1 LTVGIPAPSVDH
13 AGTSGPA
20 PGPVAIRRE
29 IAMASTLVLDRIAA
43 WERSG
48 VIDHDLAER
57 LRAVEVAEPAA
68 TVEATPAPVAA
79 IASSARVRSSGFIIE
94 FFAYL
99 GGLFLL
105 LAWYAWFANE
115 MPESE
120 SARNRGIAVA
130 AFIPAVLLAAVGWLL
145 AARDDAHLRRAAAIA
160 FAVAIPNAGV
170 GTWALLRATA
180 LADDGDSAAIAAG
193 AGVALALAI
202 VARVRRPSAITQAA
216 LLASWGVFAL
226 ELARWVEDGLWGT
239 GYDHY
244 REVVVRSPDEQL
256 RWNVVRLGWW
266 WLIAA
271 VPAIVM
277 IRRPDHGPGHEARDV
292 VARIGIGTIAVL
304 GSATAALAEY
314 DWSSSRGG
322 EPIFGPWLAAGI
334 MLGVAGVFLAAARA
348 SGSRIHLVTA
358 GAAIVV
364 GLTYLNVKL
373 VVEAVGAPMALL
385 VEGLI
390 LLGVAA
396 LGWALGRVIAPRTPT
411 PSDGG

>member
-1 LTVGIPAPSVDH
+1 
-13 AGTSGPA
+13 
-20 PGPVAIRRE
+20 
-29 IAMASTLVLDRIAA
+29 MAATLVLDRIAA
-43 WERSG
+43 WEQSG

-57 LRAVEVAEPAA
+57 LRAVEAAEPAA
-68 TVEATPAPVAA
+68 AIEATLPPVAA
-79 IASSARVRSSGFIIE
+79 TTPSARVRSSGFILE
-94 FFAYL
+94 FFGYL

-130 AFIPAVLLAAVGWLL
+130 AFIPAVLLGAVGWIL
-145 AARDDAHLRRAAAIA
+145 AARDDAHVRRAAAIA
-160 FAVAIPNAGV
+160 FAVAIPNVGV
-170 GTWALLRATA
+170 GTWALLRATV
-180 LADDGDSAAIAAG
+180 LADGGDSAALAAG

-216 LLASWGVFAL
+216 LFAAWGVFAL
-226 ELARWVEDGLWGT
+226 ELAGWVEDGLWST
-239 GYDHY
+239 GYDDD
-244 REVVVRSPDEQL
+244 EIVVRSPDEQL
-256 RWNVVRLGWW
+256 LWNVVRLGWW

-271 VPAIVM
+271 IPAIVM
-277 IRRPDHGPGHEARDV
+277 IRWPDHGPGHEARDA
-292 VARIGIGTIAVL
+292 VARIGIGGIAVL
-304 GSATAALAEY
+304 GSAVAALAEY

-334 MLGVAGVFLAAARA
+334 MLGVAGVFLAAARV

-364 GLTYLNVKL
+364 GLTYLNVEF
-373 VVEAVGAPMALL
+373 VADAVGAPMALL

-390 LLGVAA
+390 LLGVAV
-396 LGWALGRVIAPRTPT
+396 LGWTAGRVISPRGPT
-411 PSDGG
+411 ATDAG